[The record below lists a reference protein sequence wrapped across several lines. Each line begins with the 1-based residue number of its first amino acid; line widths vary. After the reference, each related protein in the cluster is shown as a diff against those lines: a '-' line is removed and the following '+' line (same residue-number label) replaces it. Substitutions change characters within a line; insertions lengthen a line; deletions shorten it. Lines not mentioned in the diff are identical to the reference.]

1 MKMPHRVEKN
11 EHDSVMQSR
20 EQDVT
25 SSLLSLAKTAS
36 KLLHVPNAKVEDG
49 QLNGTIVTP
58 SNTPKTNESKRTPS
72 ETDAQAQSGPNQN
85 GSPQVG
91 YNEDENIS
99 PSSLSLQAVSKK
111 SQMDKYK
118 RNPHLYGHPGWFNPR
133 YQMMGLGYP
142 FQQWNGPGPFPY
154 NMPPYMSYSSHASPL
169 QTKDGEHQDNQT
181 SCSSNERKTKQEKD
195 SKDTSEDIET
205 SKTVADDNSDT
216 CSNKRSIA
224 ATEEEN
230 EVEGSPL
237 KRQKGE
243 HSEDI
248 KSNGRNNPLDRQR
261 PPFPYPYF
269 SSPNMIPRELSNSK
283 GFSPQPSLH
292 TNSNSVPT
300 ALDSWQGT
308 PWSAPYS
315 HAQMNRR
322 SDAMSLEN
330 NHLNPRQEK
339 GKDHLPTAANAHRC
353 VRLSQPI
360 TLKTWT

>member
-195 SKDTSEDIET
+195 SKDTNSE
-205 SKTVADDNSDT
+205 
-216 CSNKRSIA
+216 
-224 ATEEEN
+224 
-230 EVEGSPL
+230 
-237 KRQKGE
+237 
-243 HSEDI
+243 
-248 KSNGRNNPLDRQR
+248 
-261 PPFPYPYF
+261 
-269 SSPNMIPRELSNSK
+269 
-283 GFSPQPSLH
+283 
-292 TNSNSVPT
+292 
-300 ALDSWQGT
+300 
-308 PWSAPYS
+308 
-315 HAQMNRR
+315 MN
-322 SDAMSLEN
+322 
-330 NHLNPRQEK
+330 
-339 GKDHLPTAANAHRC
+339 
-353 VRLSQPI
+353 
-360 TLKTWT
+360 